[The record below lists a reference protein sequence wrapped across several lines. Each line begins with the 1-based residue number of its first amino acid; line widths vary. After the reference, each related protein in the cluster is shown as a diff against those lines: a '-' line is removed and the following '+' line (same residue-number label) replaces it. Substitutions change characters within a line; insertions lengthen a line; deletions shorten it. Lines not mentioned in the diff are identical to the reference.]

1 MSDAGTT
8 PFAAWRRRMGWTQRQ
23 AAEALG
29 VTLATYQQQ
38 EAGKSYAGRPRRVQ
52 RLWLLACAALEQG
65 VEPLAVD

>member
-1 MSDAGTT
+1 
-8 PFAAWRRRMGWTQRQ
+8 MGWTQRQ

-38 EAGKSYAGRPRRVQ
+38 EAGKSYAGEPRRVQ

-65 VEPLAVD
+65 VEPLPGE